1 MQEYRELKQYVEMYG
16 LHCDGIEGDLNAILA
31 YAEDNEIEEQLAWLI
46 TQLMQTKIRNLRRV
60 LNTAQSEIPTIFY
73 GNSNFCAPKKK
84 DRTTPEEQDFL
95 NKLTCKYLLGMELS
109 EDDIKTAKETIPNRV
124 RPFFL
129 YHPFEEWLGAKYDIR
144 YKEDEDVTKAWSKS
158 TSLEEGEE

>member
-16 LHCDGIEGDLNAILA
+16 LHYDGIEGDLNAILA

-60 LNTAQSEIPTIFY
+60 LNTAQSEIPSIFY
-73 GNSNFCAPKKK
+73 GNSNFRAPKKK

-95 NKLTCKYLLGMELS
+95 NRLTCKYLLGMELS

-158 TSLEEGEE
+158 TSLEEGED

>member
-46 TQLMQTKIRNLRRV
+46 TQLMQTKVRNLRRV
-60 LNTAQSEIPTIFY
+60 LNTAQSEIPSIFY
-73 GNSNFCAPKKK
+73 GNSNFHAPKKK

-95 NKLTCKYLLGMELS
+95 NRLTCKYLLGMELS

-124 RPFFL
+124 RPLFV
-129 YHPFEEWLGAKYDIR
+129 YHPFEEWLETKYGIR
-144 YKEDEDVTKAWSKS
+144 YKEDKDVTKAWSKS
-158 TSLEEGEE
+158 TSLEEE

>member
-1 MQEYRELKQYVEMYG
+1 MQEYRGLKQYIEMYEP
-16 LHCDGIEGDLNAILA
+16 HCDGIERDLNAILA

-46 TQLMQTKIRNLRRV
+46 TQLMQTKIRNLRHV

-73 GNSNFCAPKKK
+73 GNSNFHAPKKK

-95 NKLTCKYLLGMELS
+95 NRLTCKYLLGMELS

-124 RPFFL
+124 RPLFV
-129 YHPFEEWLGAKYDIR
+129 YHPFEEWLEAKYGIR

-158 TSLEEGEE
+158 TSLEEGED

>member
-1 MQEYRELKQYVEMYG
+1 MQEYRGLKQYIEMYEP
-16 LHCDGIEGDLNAILA
+16 HCDGIECDLNAILA

-60 LNTAQSEIPTIFY
+60 LNIAQSEIPSIFY
-73 GNSNFCAPKKK
+73 GNSNLHAPKKK

-95 NKLTCKYLLGMELS
+95 NRLTCKYLLGMELS

-124 RPFFL
+124 RPLFV
-129 YHPFEEWLGAKYDIR
+129 YHPFEEWLEAKYGIR

-158 TSLEEGEE
+158 TSLEEE

>member
-1 MQEYRELKQYVEMYG
+1 MQEYRELKQYVEMYR
-16 LHCDGIEGDLNAILA
+16 LHCDGIEGDFNAILA

-60 LNTAQSEIPTIFY
+60 LNTAQSEIPSIFY
-73 GNSNFCAPKKK
+73 GNSNFRALKKK

-95 NKLTCKYLLGMELS
+95 NRLTCKYLLGMELS

-124 RPFFL
+124 RPLFV
-129 YHPFEEWLGAKYDIR
+129 YRPFEEWLNAKYGIR
-144 YKEDEDVTKAWSKS
+144 YKEDEDVAKARSKS
-158 TSLEEGEE
+158 TSLEGGED